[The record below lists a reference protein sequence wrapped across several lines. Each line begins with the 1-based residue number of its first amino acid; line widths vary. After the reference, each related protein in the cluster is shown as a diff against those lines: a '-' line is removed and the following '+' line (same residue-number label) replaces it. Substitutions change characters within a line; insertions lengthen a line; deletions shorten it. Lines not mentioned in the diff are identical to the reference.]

1 MLEIA
6 GFGGRPVPNTFMR
19 QDGETGHLGI
29 ILPGLRYRPNMPG
42 LYYPALHLR
51 TIGADVLTVDYRYD
65 QQPDLA
71 TMPDTERRAWWLAD
85 ATASL
90 ESALSQ
96 RSYDRITIVG
106 KSLGT
111 VTMAPLLA
119 DDERL
124 KTAQAIWLTPALKSP
139 GLPQLMHRCRQHGLI
154 IIGTADPYYD
164 ADLLAGFRQQGFQV
178 LEMPDANHGLECPD
192 DAIRSAETMVDVTR
206 AFAQFLAGDR
216 SLP

>member
-19 QDGETGHLGI
+19 QDGETGHLGV

-85 ATASL
+85 ATW
-90 ESALSQ
+90 
-96 RSYDRITIVG
+96 R
-106 KSLGT
+106 
-111 VTMAPLLA
+111 
-119 DDERL
+119 RL
-124 KTAQAIWLTPALKSP
+124 NAGIIPAFLRPDNHRREIP
-139 GLPQLMHRCRQHGLI
+139 GHGHH
-154 IIGTADPYYD
+154 GTAS
-164 ADLLAGFRQQGFQV
+164 GR
-178 LEMPDANHGLECPD
+178 
-192 DAIRSAETMVDVTR
+192 
-206 AFAQFLAGDR
+206 
-216 SLP
+216 